1 MVAMRIV
8 ILLFLAGLWSQPVF
22 AENYAAKYDVYAGGI
37 HALQAR
43 LDYQESAKSYDVSI
57 ASETYGILD
66 KIVPW
71 QATLQTKG
79 QILKGKMLPQTHK
92 ADTTTRKKHE
102 INTYNYD
109 KSGAL
114 VSFQQIVN
122 GKDETRKD
130 LDPAIYKDTID
141 VMTAI
146 FSLIGQVEA
155 GKGCEMQPMVF
166 DSERSYRLIFKNG
179 TKETLIPNKY
189 SSFSGEAIGC
199 AFEVQP
205 EGGKWH
211 KKPRGWMKI
220 QNQAK
225 KSGKM
230 PMIYFA
236 NLSKTDTPVYA
247 PVRTV
252 IKTDLGTFIAHLTSF
267 EEKP

>member
-1 MVAMRIV
+1 MRSM
-8 ILLFLAGLWSQPVF
+8 FLICLACLPVSPAL

-43 LDYQESAKSYDVSI
+43 FDYQAGPKEYAVSI
-57 ASETYGILD
+57 ASETYGILS

-71 QATLQTKG
+71 HATLNTKG
-79 QILKGKMLPQTHK
+79 QVLKGKKLPISHK

-102 INTYNYD
+102 INTYSYD
-109 KSGAL
+109 KNGAL
-114 VSFQQIVN
+114 VSFNQVVN
-122 GKDETRKD
+122 GKDETLTD
-130 LDPAIYKDTID
+130 LDPAIYKDTMD
-141 VMTAI
+141 VLTAI
-146 FSLIGQVEA
+146 FSLIDQVGV
-155 GKGCEMQPMVF
+155 GKGCEAEPLVF

-179 TKETLIPNKY
+179 KKEILVPNKY

-199 AFEVQP
+199 AFEVKP

-225 KSGKM
+225 KSGQM
-230 PMIYFA
+230 PIIYFA
-236 NLSKTDTPVYA
+236 NLSKTEKPVYA

-267 EEKP
+267 EEKPVK